1 MVTRKKQECARGNVD
16 FSGRS
21 YRRYDRETFQNNLA
35 DLAAF
40 YESNNPDEM
49 WDIMEGYIIQQANLQ
64 CPIKK
69 FKVKAQREPWLTNKA
84 MEAIRDK
91 DRLLK
96 KAKRTRKEQDW
107 ATARMVRNQVGRDLE
122 NLRDEFLKREQQ
134 AHAGDPKQ
142 FWANIS
148 SIFPGKKGR
157 TCKIWLKDS
166 ESGREVDSEQTAN
179 YINNY
184 FTSIGP
190 NLARKFDQE
199 WRYYGETLQRGIENM
214 VTNIEEV
221 HKLCKGIN
229 TMKSSGIDVLSSR
242 LCKDAFMALEA
253 QLVYLFTCSLAT
265 GRFPN
270 KWKTAKIIP
279 LFKGGDRENVNNY
292 RPVSLLPIPGKLL
305 EKIVHVRIVEFWEA
319 NNFLTDK
326 QGGFRKGHSTVA
338 TIADLTDDFFH
349 QINSGNTSIAAF
361 VNLRKAF
368 DTVNTT
374 ILLRKLN
381 QAGIKGVTLH
391 WCENYLSGRVLWPMI
406 PNP

>member
-1 MVTRKKQECARGNVD
+1 MTTKNALNSSKRHLKGQILNDNADIFLLGDFNIDFSDRYGVKTKELDFMAKALGLSQKIDGFTRSALKNNVLSETKLDLIFTNSEHIKEAKTLDYNISDHLAVVVTRKKHKCARGNVD

-35 DLAAF
+35 ESDWAAF
-40 YESNNPDEM
+40 YDSNSPDKI
-49 WDIMEGYIIQQANLQ
+49 WDIMERYIIQQANLQ

-69 FKVKAQREPWLTNKA
+69 FKVKAQREPWLTNEA
-84 MEAIRDK
+84 IEAIRDK

-107 ATARMVRNQVGRDLE
+107 ATARIVRNQVGRDLE
-122 NLRDEFLKREQQ
+122 NLRAEFLKREQQ
-134 AHAGDPKQ
+134 AHAGDPKK

-148 SIFPGKKGR
+148 SVFPGKKGR
-157 TCKIWLKDS
+157 TSKIWLKDS

-190 NLARKFDQE
+190 NLARKFEQE

-242 LCKDAFMALEA
+242 LCKDAFLAPEA
-253 QLVYLFTCSLAT
+253 QLVYLFNCSLAT
-265 GRFPN
+265 GRFPD

-279 LFKGGDRENVNNY
+279 LLKGGDRKNVNNY
-292 RPVSLLPIPGKLL
+292 RPVSLLPIPGK
-305 EKIVHVRIVEFWEA
+305 
-319 NNFLTDK
+319 
-326 QGGFRKGHSTVA
+326 
-338 TIADLTDDFFH
+338 
-349 QINSGNTSIAAF
+349 
-361 VNLRKAF
+361 
-368 DTVNTT
+368 
-374 ILLRKLN
+374 
-381 QAGIKGVTLH
+381 
-391 WCENYLSGRVLWPMI
+391 
-406 PNP
+406 